1 MSPASW
7 MSAQNLL
14 AQIIGIALFAVQAPL
29 LGPRSF
35 GLMALVMV
43 FIGFCDTVLQIAATD
58 ALISVRNIEDKHYA
72 TMTTASAAFA
82 AAIGI
87 GVFVFAHNI
96 AMLFNEPK
104 LETMLRWMAL
114 LPLVSVLASAPSAAS
129 RRELNFRPL
138 VIRELASMM
147 VGGIVGLTLALLHCG
162 VWALVVQTIVQRV
175 LNVAILWRLVA
186 VPFRLGFSAAHFR
199 EMWRYAGPMT
209 LSQMMSWSA
218 VQVPRFLLGLYLGA
232 TDLGIFSLASRF
244 NDIVVQLTLAP
255 AYVVARIKMREFITD
270 RSGFDSAVRRLLQQ
284 MAFLCFPMCIGGAV
298 AMPVL
303 IGAWLD
309 PRWAGGVVASQLM
322 LLGAMPYVSHYALS
336 AALLATNKQ
345 SQIAVNSTVQSITT
359 AAVIPIFA
367 PLGLTAAIA
376 AIALRPLASASIP
389 ALLARRH
396 CGISIKMVLRAQA
409 PILGAAML
417 MGVVVWLLRSL
428 LVSHISGALL
438 LPLLIAAG
446 ASSYAVFVRYLAPD
460 LASAFVNRFSG
471 H

>member
-7 MSAQNLL
+7 ISAQNLL

-29 LGPRSF
+29 LGPRAF

-58 ALISVRNIEDKHYA
+58 ALISVRNIEDEHYA

-87 GVFVFAHNI
+87 GVFVFAHSI
-96 AMLFNEPK
+96 AMLFNEPN
-104 LETMLRWMAL
+104 LEAMLRWMAL

-147 VGGIVGLTLALLHCG
+147 VGGIVGMTLALLHCG
-162 VWALVVQTIVQRV
+162 VRALVVQTIVQRV
-175 LNVAILWRLVA
+175 LNVSILWRLVA

-199 EMWRYAGPMT
+199 EMWRYAGPMM

-218 VQVPRFLLGLYLGA
+218 VQIPRFLLGLYLGA

-244 NDIVVQLTLAP
+244 NDIVVQLTVAP
-255 AYVVARIKMREFITD
+255 AYVVARIRMREFIMD

-284 MAFLCFPMCIGGAV
+284 MAFLCFPLCIGGAV

-309 PRWAGGVVASQLM
+309 PRWASGVVASQLM
-322 LLGAMPYVSHYALS
+322 FLGAMPYVSHYALS

-345 SQIAVNSTVQSITT
+345 SQIAVNSTFQSITT

-367 PLGLTAAIA
+367 PLGLTAATA

-389 ALLARRH
+389 ALLVRRH

-409 PILGAAML
+409 PIVGAAML
-417 MGVVVWLLRSL
+417 MGVVVWLLRNL

-460 LASAFVNRFSG
+460 IASAFVNRFSG

>member
-1 MSPASW
+1 
-7 MSAQNLL
+7 
-14 AQIIGIALFAVQAPL
+14 
-29 LGPRSF
+29 
-35 GLMALVMV
+35 
-43 FIGFCDTVLQIAATD
+43 
-58 ALISVRNIEDKHYA
+58 
-72 TMTTASAAFA
+72 
-82 AAIGI
+82 
-87 GVFVFAHNI
+87 
-96 AMLFNEPK
+96 
-104 LETMLRWMAL
+104 
-114 LPLVSVLASAPSAAS
+114 
-129 RRELNFRPL
+129 
-138 VIRELASMM
+138 
-147 VGGIVGLTLALLHCG
+147 
-162 VWALVVQTIVQRV
+162 
-175 LNVAILWRLVA
+175 
-186 VPFRLGFSAAHFR
+186 
-199 EMWRYAGPMT
+199 
-209 LSQMMSWSA
+209 
-218 VQVPRFLLGLYLGA
+218 
-232 TDLGIFSLASRF
+232 
-244 NDIVVQLTLAP
+244 
-255 AYVVARIKMREFITD
+255 MREFITD

-284 MAFLCFPMCIGGAV
+284 MAFLCFPLCIGGAV

-309 PRWAGGVVASQLM
+309 PRWASGVVASQLM

-345 SQIAVNSTVQSITT
+345 SQIAVNSTFQSITT

-367 PLGLTAAIA
+367 PLGLTAATA

-417 MGVVVWLLRSL
+417 MGVVVWLLRSF

-460 LASAFVNRFSG
+460 LARAFVNRFSG